1 MLEGWHD
8 FRSFMGKH
16 QGSEKKITRKVV
28 DFIKIKEGKKIGHSE
43 YSWPSSILNSHD
55 ENEYLFLDI
64 YMKSKGFLYKQVRR
78 TVGALVAVAQGKVSI
93 KDIKFMLEI
102 PSHQSW
108 CKQIKTL
115 PAHGLYLCEVEYS
128 KEDRDTFRDFM
139 VGSRVYVGG
148 LPYGTTERDLER
160 FFRGYGRMRDV
171 LIKNGYGFVEFDD
184 YRDADDAVYE
194 LNGKKLLGERV
205 TVERARGTP
214 RGRDQ
219 WSSSRNDHRSHERYG
234 PPTRTNYRLI
244 VENLSS
250 RISWQ
255 DLKDYMRQAGEVTY
269 ADAHKQHRNEGVVE
283 FASYSDM
290 KNAIEKL
297 DDTEL
302 NGRRIHLVEDKN
314 TKRRRSGSYS
324 SRSRSRSR
332 SARRSRSRSRSRR
345 SSHSKSKSRSR
356 SRSGSAKADRDRGS
370 KSKSRSRSR
379 SNSRKKSV
387 DRSRSNSRK
396 KSVERSRSRSRSR
409 TPDKR
414 SKSREASK
422 ERSRSRSRSASKDRS
437 KSRSRSRSAN

>member
-1 MLEGWHD
+1 
-8 FRSFMGKH
+8 
-16 QGSEKKITRKVV
+16 
-28 DFIKIKEGKKIGHSE
+28 
-43 YSWPSSILNSHD
+43 
-55 ENEYLFLDI
+55 
-64 YMKSKGFLYKQVRR
+64 
-78 TVGALVAVAQGKVSI
+78 
-93 KDIKFMLEI
+93 
-102 PSHQSW
+102 
-108 CKQIKTL
+108 
-115 PAHGLYLCEVEYS
+115 
-128 KEDRDTFRDFM
+128 M

-160 FFRGYGRMRDV
+160 FFRGFGRMRDV

-219 WSSSRNDHRSHERYG
+219 WSSRSDHRSHERYG
-234 PPTRTNYRLI
+234 PPTRTNYRVV

-283 FASYSDM
+283 FANYTDM

-302 NGRRIHLVEDKN
+302 NGRRIRLVEDK
-314 TKRRRSGSYS
+314 TTRRKRSSSG

-332 SARRSRSRSRSRR
+332 SKRSNSR
-345 SSHSKSKSRSR
+345 SHSKSRSKSRSK
-356 SRSGSAKADRDRGS
+356 SHSPNHRDS
-370 KSKSRSRSR
+370 KSRSR

-396 KSVERSRSRSRSR
+396 KSVGASKSRSRSPDHSKRSRSREVSKDRSRSRSRSV
-409 TPDKR
+409 
-414 SKSREASK
+414 
-422 ERSRSRSRSASKDRS
+422 SKDRS
-437 KSRSRSRSAN
+437 KSRSRSRSVDN

>member
-1 MLEGWHD
+1 
-8 FRSFMGKH
+8 
-16 QGSEKKITRKVV
+16 
-28 DFIKIKEGKKIGHSE
+28 
-43 YSWPSSILNSHD
+43 
-55 ENEYLFLDI
+55 
-64 YMKSKGFLYKQVRR
+64 
-78 TVGALVAVAQGKVSI
+78 
-93 KDIKFMLEI
+93 
-102 PSHQSW
+102 
-108 CKQIKTL
+108 
-115 PAHGLYLCEVEYS
+115 
-128 KEDRDTFRDFM
+128 M

-219 WSSSRNDHRSHERYG
+219 WSSGSSRSSRNNDDHRSSYSDKYG

-302 NGRRIHLVEDKN
+302 NGRKLRLIEDRK
-314 TKRRRSGSYS
+314 TKSRRSASYS

-332 SARRSRSRSRSRR
+332 SAKRSRSRSRSSR
-345 SSHSKSKSRSR
+345 SKSKSKSRSR
-356 SRSGSAKADRDRGS
+356 SRSASAKADRE

-379 SNSRKKSV
+379 SNSRKKS

-396 KSVERSRSRSRSR
+396 KSADRDHSRSRSHSR

-414 SKSREASK
+414 SQSREASK
-422 ERSRSRSRSASKDRS
+422 ERSVSKERS
-437 KSRSRSRSAN
+437 KSRSRSGSPN

>member
-1 MLEGWHD
+1 
-8 FRSFMGKH
+8 
-16 QGSEKKITRKVV
+16 
-28 DFIKIKEGKKIGHSE
+28 
-43 YSWPSSILNSHD
+43 
-55 ENEYLFLDI
+55 
-64 YMKSKGFLYKQVRR
+64 
-78 TVGALVAVAQGKVSI
+78 
-93 KDIKFMLEI
+93 
-102 PSHQSW
+102 
-108 CKQIKTL
+108 
-115 PAHGLYLCEVEYS
+115 
-128 KEDRDTFRDFM
+128 M

-219 WSSSRNDHRSHERYG
+219 WSSSRSDHRSHERYG

-283 FASYSDM
+283 FASHSDM
-290 KNAIEKL
+290 KNAIDKL

-302 NGRRIHLVEDKN
+302 NGRRIRLIEDKHS
-314 TKRRRSGSYS
+314 KRRRSGSYS
-324 SRSRSRSR
+324 SNSRSRSR
-332 SARRSRSRSRSRR
+332 SPRQYRSHSRSRHSSCSNSKSRSRSHSGSGKEDREHTSKSRSKSISRSRSRS
-345 SSHSKSKSRSR
+345 HKKSPLH
-356 SRSGSAKADRDRGS
+356 
-370 KSKSRSRSR
+370 SR

-387 DRSRSNSRK
+387 DHSCSRSRSQTPKRRS
-396 KSVERSRSRSRSR
+396 KSCEPSKDRSKSHSVSKDRSHSRSRSRS
-409 TPDKR
+409 
-414 SKSREASK
+414 KSH
-422 ERSRSRSRSASKDRS
+422 S
-437 KSRSRSRSAN
+437 KSRSKSHSKSKSKSHSKSKSRSPSAH